1 MNVIVLTVL
10 SCMSAAF
17 TMHRLFACSLPP
29 TADTGLRP
37 SSATAAP
44 VGTVRRQPPPGV
56 RVSVVGGNA
65 SDERLACTLDHLK
78 VPVATEAIGAVSG
91 AGEEAELM
99 RRLLAKLAAEARL
112 ARVRGSVS
120 GATTPK
126 VELPA
131 LPAQRDHTDTLGAD
145 NRDGALA
152 WLATLWRGGTGT
164 PPGGD
169 NGTDTANAN
178 AVPSPPATPPQH
190 SPLYA
195 MPTPVALPA
204 LGKDVAGELLSRR
217 AAYTAPGREWRK
229 VRRQV
234 AGANPT
240 GDPDIQLLFDGEPAD
255 GTDGVT
261 LTPPN
266 VVVEPSNTDV
276 AGPRADHEA
285 AALLAIVV
293 PTAPRI
299 VASSRATRPEA
310 AHYFHFGIEC
320 QSAPVYAH
328 VSPSPSP
335 PPTSPPAAA
344 NTKFGA
350 WLATLVARCD
360 GDVACAGFS
369 PDGVLYSAVDA
380 VGCSAAGKTAPGVPS
395 GVPPTKGVY
404 TKAPLGSM
412 PGIRYRDVPTPGA
425 LPLVSLTP
433 GQAREWAAAGV
444 SPSDVPA
451 NHTRVWEVPTADVWQ
466 NDLGQVGAL
475 PPGAKTERE
484 KVAAMTAVCAATP
497 RCQGFHYP
505 SGWMKASVD
514 ATQLQF
520 SKRLPGIFFSRH
532 PVPPLDY
539 VAATVTSLM
548 RAIGGSTDTNSE
560 PDELTCGAPPDTD
573 TDNDNSD
580 EDRDGVLGPNVASA
594 AASAPWRRAGSA
606 ATVNGTGGVRL
617 LATAAAAGRTHLYVV
632 DTSAAGA
639 HAFPSGGSDAQ
650 PSNAG
655 TDQAGSHY
663 WFTAFAYL
671 RRKYGHLPCV
681 TFLSAGAYTRLTEA
695 REPARGRGL
704 PSWHPDNRGKPM
716 KRGLVS
722 QTLDFVS
729 ALRHAAG
736 FSPASHLL
744 VWEDDCHAC
753 TGVLSLLGHT
763 MQALDTFDPRWGA
776 LKVGNG
782 GSGLLV
788 HRDLVAGL
796 LAYLTTRRGSENV
809 DVSLWRYVFNGGY
822 SDYIS
827 KLSWAAHR
835 GLQSSFKLEAAQTWN
850 RVHCTNKL
858 DRHWGWY
865 APCQLAAAA
874 AASVNGTGG
883 GTGFGANAT
892 VAAAAVDAFL
902 GQVAPPHPLAP
913 HADDDLPQI
922 YRYAALAR
930 DWDCSVYSPATDG
943 VMPVR
948 KKP

>member
-1 MNVIVLTVL
+1 
-10 SCMSAAF
+10 
-17 TMHRLFACSLPP
+17 
-29 TADTGLRP
+29 
-37 SSATAAP
+37 
-44 VGTVRRQPPPGV
+44 
-56 RVSVVGGNA
+56 
-65 SDERLACTLDHLK
+65 
-78 VPVATEAIGAVSG
+78 
-91 AGEEAELM
+91 
-99 RRLLAKLAAEARL
+99 
-112 ARVRGSVS
+112 
-120 GATTPK
+120 
-126 VELPA
+126 
-131 LPAQRDHTDTLGAD
+131 
-145 NRDGALA
+145 
-152 WLATLWRGGTGT
+152 
-164 PPGGD
+164 
-169 NGTDTANAN
+169 
-178 AVPSPPATPPQH
+178 
-190 SPLYA
+190 
-195 MPTPVALPA
+195 
-204 LGKDVAGELLSRR
+204 
-217 AAYTAPGREWRK
+217 
-229 VRRQV
+229 V
-234 AGANPT
+234 AGANPA

-261 LTPPN
+261 LAPPN
-266 VVVEPSNTDV
+266 VVVEPSITDV
-276 AGPRADHEA
+276 AEPRAEHEA

-310 AHYFHFGIEC
+310 ARYFHFGIEC

-335 PPTSPPAAA
+335 PPTAPPAAA
-344 NTKFGA
+344 DTKFGA
-350 WLATLVARCD
+350 WLSSLVARCD
-360 GDVACAGFS
+360 SDVACAGFS
-369 PDGVLYSAVDA
+369 PNGVLYSAVDA

-395 GVPPTKGVY
+395 GVPATQGVY
-404 TKAPLGSM
+404 AKSPLGSM
-412 PGIRYRDVPTPGA
+412 PGIRYRDVLTPGA
-425 LPLVSLTP
+425 PPLAPLTP

-444 SPSDVPA
+444 IPGDVPA
-451 NHTRVWEVPTADVWQ
+451 NHTRMWEVPTADVWQ

-497 RCQGFHYP
+497 GCQGFHYP
-505 SGWMKASVD
+505 SGWMKTSVD

-520 SKRLPGIFFSRH
+520 SKRLPGTFFSRH

-539 VAATVTSLM
+539 VTATVTSLM

-560 PDELTCGAPPDTD
+560 PDELTCGVPPDTD
-573 TDNDNSD
+573 EDDNDDDID
-580 EDRDGVLGPNVASA
+580 EDRDSVLGPNVEA
-594 AASAPWRRAGSA
+594 AAATAPWRRAGSA

-632 DTSAAGA
+632 DTSPAGT
-639 HAFPSGGSDAQ
+639 HIFPSGGSDAD
-650 PSNAG
+650 PSEVS
-655 TDQAGSHY
+655 TSQTGSHY

-681 TFLSAGAYTRLTEA
+681 TFLTAGAYTRLTEA
-695 REPARGRGL
+695 REPPRGRGL

-716 KRGLVS
+716 MRGMVS

-729 ALRHAAG
+729 AARHAAA

-796 LAYLTTRRGSENV
+796 LPYLMTRRGSENV
-809 DVSLWRYVFNGGY
+809 DVSMWRYVFNGGY

-827 KLSWAAHR
+827 KLSWSAHR
-835 GLQSSFKLEAAQTWN
+835 GLQSSFKLAVGQTWN
-850 RVHCTNKL
+850 RVHCTNEL

-865 APCQLAAAA
+865 APCQTVAAAA
-874 AASVNGTGG
+874 AAESGAGG
-883 GTGFGANAT
+883 GTGFGVNPA

-902 GQVAPPHPLAP
+902 GEVAPPHPLAP
-913 HADDDLPQI
+913 RADDDLPRL

-943 VMPVR
+943 VMPPR
-948 KKP
+948 KKSFP